1 MKKIFSLLL
10 ALLLVAGMAVPA
22 YADVNQSRAVIGADL
37 SDEQVEAVY
46 GMFGIRR
53 GDAIELKMTNAEERT
68 YLEGYVDNSLIG
80 TRSISCV
87 YVELLPEGSGM
98 SVTTSNINWCTGEMY
113 ISALATA
120 GITDANI
127 VVAAP
132 FEVSGTAALS
142 GVYKAYEDM
151 TGKKLDDLAKLVST
165 QELTV
170 TGELAAQIGAM
181 DSTAI
186 VNELK
191 LMLDVTQTMSDDE
204 IRAEIREIASRYNVN
219 LTNTQVEQLLSLCR
233 SLEGL
238 DADSLKARVQE
249 VQNTLQKVSDAKTK
263 VVGFVQ
269 GVKKVVDSISGFFDK
284 IKDAAKQMK
293 EENKHMGT
301 TMRRINDRISLY
313 GNVNRGIKDGDFWQ
327 GSYVSIE
334 GSNAVIYGS
343 AQDDYIITRGRV
355 TGFTLLGNGT
365 NVTVGNDSM
374 PSLRFLMKL
383 ADGKEAQVDII
394 YNKVDAF
401 KNAIGVL

>member
-127 VVAAP
+127 VGAAP

-238 DADSLKARVQE
+238 DAESLKARVQD

-269 GVKKVVDSISGFFDK
+269 GVKKVVDSVSGFFDK
-284 IKDAAKQMK
+284 IKDIMA
-293 EENKHMGT
+293 
-301 TMRRINDRISLY
+301 
-313 GNVNRGIKDGDFWQ
+313 
-327 GSYVSIE
+327 
-334 GSNAVIYGS
+334 
-343 AQDDYIITRGRV
+343 
-355 TGFTLLGNGT
+355 
-365 NVTVGNDSM
+365 
-374 PSLRFLMKL
+374 RF
-383 ADGKEAQVDII
+383 
-394 YNKVDAF
+394 
-401 KNAIGVL
+401 

>member
-22 YADVNQSRAVIGADL
+22 YADLNQSRAVIGADL

-53 GDAIELKMTNAEERT
+53 GEAIELKMTNAEERT

-170 TGELAAQIGAM
+170 TGELAAEIGAM
-181 DSTAI
+181 DSTSI

-204 IRAEIREIASRYNVN
+204 IRSEIREIASRYNVN

-238 DADSLKARVQE
+238 DADSLKARVEE
-249 VQNTLQKVSDAKTK
+249 VQGTLQKVSDAKTK

-284 IKDAAKQMK
+284 IKDIMA
-293 EENKHMGT
+293 
-301 TMRRINDRISLY
+301 
-313 GNVNRGIKDGDFWQ
+313 
-327 GSYVSIE
+327 
-334 GSNAVIYGS
+334 
-343 AQDDYIITRGRV
+343 
-355 TGFTLLGNGT
+355 
-365 NVTVGNDSM
+365 
-374 PSLRFLMKL
+374 RF
-383 ADGKEAQVDII
+383 
-394 YNKVDAF
+394 
-401 KNAIGVL
+401 